1 MSTMEKSYHFNK
13 SVVENYD
20 KVISAYIGKDISVTA
35 IVLKLTGMTRTRN
48 WFMREL
54 RNLRAPII
62 ICLTRRHR
70 KDLRQRVRSS
80 RFLADRYSGKNHNS
94 NYAKI
99 SNWILG
105 NEINNQIWNYMGP
118 ADLNTYVSTY
128 QQAFRTFYTAIK
140 STSANDRVYFH
151 LISGGEL
158 RMRT

>member
-1 MSTMEKSYHFNK
+1 MFNTK
-13 SVVENYD
+13 TQE
-20 KVISAYIGKDISVTA
+20 GFETTRA
-35 IVLKLTGMTRTRN
+35 I
-48 WFMREL
+48 F
-54 RNLRAPII
+54 A
-62 ICLTRRHR
+62 
-70 KDLRQRVRSS
+70 
-80 RFLADRYSGKNHNS
+80 FLADRYSGKNHNS

-118 ADLNTYVSTY
+118 ADLNAYVSTY

-140 STSANDRVYFH
+140 STSARTGFIFH